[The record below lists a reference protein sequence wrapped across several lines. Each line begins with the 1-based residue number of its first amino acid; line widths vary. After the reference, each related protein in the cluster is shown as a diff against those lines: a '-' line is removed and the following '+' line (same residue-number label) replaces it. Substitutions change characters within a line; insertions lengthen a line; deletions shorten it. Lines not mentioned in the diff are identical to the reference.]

1 MTPSE
6 RILRLWKG
14 GRPDRVPWFGDL
26 DYWASALIA
35 RGTKPRDFKTSAD
48 YIRWHDRLGVGFYLQ
63 GHFPF
68 RTIAEYGEKAWPE
81 NNRRFRE
88 IDTPYGRL
96 RECWEYLPGSF
107 AEAPVE
113 RLVKSERDFA
123 ALRYVYERTFHEA
136 DYAYAFRRRD
146 QIGGQGIL
154 LCYLPKS
161 PLMQLVVLEAGI
173 EVVALVEA
181 AAPEEFAATLAVMRA
196 AFDRAARLAVD
207 SPAEALMIPENL
219 SAEMVG
225 PRLFETYMRSYQEK
239 WFREI
244 AAAGKSSFVHMD
256 GTLKGLLGKEASTG
270 VTVIEAMTPAPVGDL
285 AVEEWAEAAGEAGTI
300 LWGGIPGS
308 YFTPIVKEAE
318 FERHVAAVLAVMR
331 SDPRYVLGVADQ
343 VPPDGLE
350 SRVRRVAELVEKYG
364 GYENP

>member
-1 MTPSE
+1 MTPRE
-6 RILRLWKG
+6 RILTILKG

-35 RGTKPRDFKTSAD
+35 RRKRPLDFKTSAD
-48 YIRWHDRLGVGFYLQ
+48 YIRWHGRLGVGFYLQ

-68 RTIAEYGEKAWPE
+68 RTIAEYGEKVWPE
-81 NNRRFRE
+81 SNRRFRE
-88 IDTPYGRL
+88 IETPHGRL

-113 RLVKSERDFA
+113 HLVKSEKDLA
-123 ALRYVYERTFHEA
+123 ALRHIYERTFYEPDY
-136 DYAYAFRRRD
+136 DYALRRRD
-146 QIGGQGIL
+146 QIGDQGIL
-154 LCYLPKS
+154 VCYLPKS
-161 PLMQLVVLEAGI
+161 PFMQLVALEAGI
-173 EVVALVEA
+173 EAVALVEA
-181 AAPEEFAATLAVMRA
+181 TAPEEFAATLAVMKT

-225 PRLFETYMRSYQEK
+225 PRLFETYMRSYQEEWIGK
-239 WFREI
+239 I
-244 AAAGKSSFVHMD
+244 AAAGKSSFIHMD
-256 GTLKGLLGKEASTG
+256 GTLKGLLGQEASTG
-270 VTVIEAMTPAPVGDL
+270 VTVIEALTPAPVGDL
-285 AVEEWAEAAGEAGTI
+285 AVEAWAEAAGGVETI

-308 YFTPIVKEAE
+308 YFTPAVKDEE

-331 SDPRYVLGVADQ
+331 SEPRYVLGIADQ

-350 SRVRRVAELVEKYG
+350 SRVLRVAELVEKYG
-364 GYENP
+364 GYTNP